1 MKKRQVFGKEFKAK
15 VAIEAL
21 KGQRTAAG
29 LLGVGLNAVV
39 SASHKFLQKLRTIA
53 Y

>member
-29 LLGVGLNAVV
+29 LAQEFGVYVN
-39 SASHKFLQKLRTIA
+39 QI
-53 Y
+53 